1 MKLIRLVD
9 NSNDG
14 ILENNFNDGFE
25 IKPNSK
31 IALQDIA
38 TQLNTQEF
46 LVDHSNDNI
55 VFQYNINDANAT
67 QNFDIPAGTY
77 NKTNAQTLRQGIQ
90 DGLNRSQKLN
100 VKQIGSQ
107 WDVDNKASKTRIQN
121 RFCPNDFNI
130 FKTNVSAPYGEVMN
144 DANISGAN
152 ILSNNGANAVADD
165 RNTIYSNQQL
175 GKGAMVYRTRLNR
188 LVDVGGDAS
197 NLHGFD
203 FGISDVNPQSWAKT
217 GNFTLPDATKTYN
230 IRVKKTTDV
239 YVFNTKGNVGQNA
252 TNSPLTFDG
261 STDADVLE
269 IAIFENKIR
278 GRIYRNDAGGTP
290 IETLWEIDL
299 LTDYPNVG
307 QNTPFYPYI
316 IFHGLK
322 ANCRLSSYTRA
333 FFDPYIS
340 NIVPT
345 TADDYIE
352 ELGAL
357 PEPPVNARPKLRH
370 ISQLVFESSELATY
384 LGFDNNSLLT
394 QDPSQLNFIYDSEN
408 TFKAVLKYD
417 NLIVETMNLQ
427 LESYDGLERGRR
439 NILASV
445 PTVENDDGVIVYEA
459 NNQNFLDIRN
469 NESINIRNLRVR
481 ILFSDLSDCPTIGL
495 NSITVLIKNPNE

>member
-1 MKLIRLVD
+1 
-9 NSNDG
+9 
-14 ILENNFNDGFE
+14 
-25 IKPNSK
+25 
-31 IALQDIA
+31 
-38 TQLNTQEF
+38 
-46 LVDHSNDNI
+46 
-55 VFQYNINDANAT
+55 
-67 QNFDIPAGTY
+67 
-77 NKTNAQTLRQGIQ
+77 
-90 DGLNRSQKLN
+90 
-100 VKQIGSQ
+100 
-107 WDVDNKASKTRIQN
+107 
-121 RFCPNDFNI
+121 
-130 FKTNVSAPYGEVMN
+130 MN
-144 DANISGAN
+144 DANISAGN
-152 ILSNNGANAVADD
+152 ILSQTGAGSVADD

-230 IRVKKTTDV
+230 IRVQKTTDN

-252 TNSPLTFDG
+252 TVSPLTFDG
-261 STDADVLE
+261 STNADVLE

-290 IETLWEIDL
+290 IVNLWDIDL
-299 LTDYPNVG
+299 LTEYPNVG

-333 FFDPYIS
+333 FFDPFIS
-340 NIVPT
+340 NITTT
-345 TADDYIE
+345 TADEQIE

-357 PEPPVNARPKLRH
+357 PFPPINARPKSRH

-384 LGFDNNSLLT
+384 LGFENNSLLT
-394 QDPSQLNFIYDSEN
+394 QDPAQLNFIYDSEN
-408 TFKAVLKYD
+408 TFKAILQYD
-417 NLIVETMNLQ
+417 NIIVETMNLQ

-445 PTVENDDGVIVYEA
+445 PTVENNLGVIVYEP

-469 NESINIRNLRVR
+469 NESINVRNLRVR

-495 NSITVLIKNPNE
+495 NSITILIKSPDE